1 MRPKCCLPQRINN
14 FFRKKESFMNIFVGF
29 CFFSNEIFLD
39 EGHLKVERTDI
50 RGLAPVTLYIIHI
63 NVFNAL
69 SSIREKKG
77 IFPILFSPGNTETKG
92 MPEAFSP
99 TIAFSRYRKSGLF
112 FQICI
117 CLHTFKLCI
126 CVCNA
131 VTYSPIAAFSKYRR
145 SNLFSLSP
153 SHQTV
158 GE

>member
-39 EGHLKVERTDI
+39 EGHLKVERMDL
-50 RGLAPVTLYIIHI
+50 RGLAPVTLYIIHL

-69 SSIREKKG
+69 SSIREKAAYFQYC
-77 IFPILFSPGNTETKG
+77 FPQGTPRPRACRRHFLQLSHFQDTENQVCFFSNL
-92 MPEAFSP
+92 
-99 TIAFSRYRKSGLF
+99 YL
-112 FQICI
+112 
-117 CLHTFKLCI
+117 LTFKLCM

-131 VTYSPIAAFSKYRR
+131 GTYSKYRR